1 MVVSELR
8 DAGNISRAAAQQ
20 YQSPNIHLSRCIELS
35 ERGRM
40 YGAGL
45 LGDMQKIIVK
55 SQQFSGGLLTVSNLH
70 DDDRAIIL
78 PALPKCEERLIWK
91 CSLNSHHI
99 TASNGWPSQAKTDNG
114 LKKII
119 KLLSFN
125 SEFWHEFAHL
135 ENVMNLL
142 SFYVVNFI
150 KQSTVSTV
158 SLSHPHND

>member
-1 MVVSELR
+1 MTQDLQYLLVILTGVKPASIPSVRLHWCRLPLGMVVSELR

-78 PALPKCEERLIWK
+78 PALPKSEERLI
-91 CSLNSHHI
+91 
-99 TASNGWPSQAKTDNG
+99 
-114 LKKII
+114 
-119 KLLSFN
+119 
-125 SEFWHEFAHL
+125 
-135 ENVMNLL
+135 
-142 SFYVVNFI
+142 
-150 KQSTVSTV
+150 
-158 SLSHPHND
+158 